1 MKYLT
6 MTLLF
11 IGLLALGARAE
22 DENPAGEGDGAAP
35 ELDGAKLLADLTA
48 ANAAKDSDAAA
59 MLLDKISQFAK
70 TAKDNKLTEP
80 LGKELT
86 SSYKIAKGNW
96 GTMRKILDT
105 LGELRSKKALSALKK
120 VAYAKKV
127 KDDDHETLQIHAI
140 GAIGAY
146 ADSKQI
152 DSLVDMTKNT
162 NTKIAIAAY
171 SAFKN
176 YGVAKGKDRKKV
188 AEELMKRLE
197 SENPYTTSSSGN
209 NPGAAAIERWGL
221 VQKPVVDSMQAVCRE
236 ATINDLDNWRE
247 WWKEN
252 KKNRKAWK
260 DK

>member
-22 DENPAGEGDGAAP
+22 DEKPAP
-35 ELDGAKLLADLTA
+35 EGEAPASDIDPAKLLADLTA
-48 ANAAKDSDAAA
+48 ANDAKDTTAISL
-59 MLLDKISQFAK
+59 LLDKIAQYGK
-70 TAKDNKLTEP
+70 TAKDDKFTDP

-86 SSYKIAKGNW
+86 ESFKIAKGNW
-96 GTMRKILDT
+96 GTLRKILDT
-105 LGELRSKKALSALKK
+105 LGELRSKKALSTLKK
-120 VAYAKKV
+120 VAFVKKV
-127 KDDDHETLQIHAI
+127 KDEESEQLQIHAI
-140 GAIGAY
+140 AAVGAY
-146 ADSKQI
+146 ADSKMI
-152 DSLVDMTKNT
+152 DPLVDLTKNP

-171 SAFKN
+171 AAFKN
-176 YGVAKGKDRKKV
+176 YGVAKGKERKKV

-209 NPGAAAIERWGL
+209 NPGAAAIERWGE
-221 VQKPVVDSMQAVCRE
+221 VQKPVVTSLQAICRE
-236 ATINDLDNWRE
+236 ATINDIDNWRE

-252 KKNRKAWK
+252 KKNKKAWK